1 MASIGDYGA
10 SGGFYIACGADKIIA
25 ENFSLVGSIGIYGGK
40 IDASNLLS
48 KLGVKTETVKT
59 HEHADAET
67 FTRPF
72 DKAEQEA
79 LQNFMD
85 DFFDRFLNVVSKA
98 TAKSKAEIDKN
109 FGEGRVFL
117 GKEAKENGLIYELG
131 GLDKAIEIAKELSGV
146 SQKSTVELVSILNEK
161 AFVTKSPKIYLSE
174 ILGEY
179 DLFKVWA
186 LDLNILDMSIE
197 K

>member
-1 MASIGDYGA
+1 MQKV
-10 SGGFYIACGADKIIA
+10 FEKIKERLERSSWWTQA
-25 ENFSLVGSIGIYGGK
+25 TFDCDGY
-40 IDASNLLS
+40 SN
-48 KLGVKTETVKT
+48 
-59 HEHADAET
+59 
-67 FTRPF
+67 
-72 DKAEQEA
+72 
-79 LQNFMD
+79 D
-85 DFFDRFLNVVSKA
+85 DSEEVI
-98 TAKSKAEIDKN
+98 T
-109 FGEGRVFL
+109 
-117 GKEAKENGLIYELG
+117 
-131 GLDKAIEIAKELSGV
+131 LDKAIEIAKELSGV